1 MKKIVLL
8 SITVLCITGL
18 FAQNSSFNIDLNGGT
33 RLLGMKNARS
43 NYDCA
48 MADLSANLG
57 VTYMFCNL
65 TDEDLLHSIG
75 IRLDYGFDQIT
86 SFIPGTE
93 TETKTSLMRGTG
105 QIVVNVDDLFG
116 MELAPFGL
124 IAHGG
129 IGASFMS
136 NPDSPAPRADRMIH
150 AIAGISP
157 RYWINETVAI
167 NMDFSFVGLDRQN
180 WGVEMLSRFGSPT
193 IGKYVNMSLGVTI
206 GIGQGSSE
214 SKY

>member
-1 MKKIVLL
+1 MKKLILL
-8 SITVLCITGL
+8 SITVLCITVL
-18 FAQNSSFNIDLNGGT
+18 YAQNSSLNIDLNGGT

-57 VTYMFCNL
+57 VTYMFCNV
-65 TDEDLLHSIG
+65 TEEDLLHSIG
-75 IRLDYGFDQIT
+75 LRLDYGFDQIT
-86 SFIPGTE
+86 SFIPDTE
-93 TETKTSLMRGTG
+93 TETKTTLMRGTG

-136 NPDSPAPRADRMIH
+136 NPDGNASRADRMIH
-150 AIAGISP
+150 VIAGISP
-157 RYWINETVAI
+157 RYWINETIAV

-180 WGVEMLSRFGSPT
+180 WGVEMLSRFGTPT

-206 GIGQGSSE
+206 GLIKAPSS

>member
-1 MKKIVLL
+1 MKKIALI
-8 SITVLCITGL
+8 SFTVFFVGSL

-33 RLLGMKNARS
+33 RLLGMKNGS

-48 MADLSANLG
+48 TMANLGANLG
-57 VTYMFCNL
+57 VTYMFCNV
-65 TDEDLLHSIG
+65 TDEDFLHSIG
-75 IRLDYGFDQIT
+75 LRLDYGYDQIT

-93 TETKTSLMRGTG
+93 TETKTNLMRGTG

-129 IGASFMS
+129 GGVSFMS
-136 NPDSPAPRADRMIH
+136 NADSPASRADRMLH
-150 AIAGISP
+150 FIAGISP

-193 IGKYVNMSLGVTI
+193 IGKYVNMTLGVTI
-206 GIGQGSSE
+206 GLVQEPSS

>member
-8 SITVLCITGL
+8 SITVLCLTGL
-18 FAQNSSFNIDLNGGT
+18 YAQNSSFNIDVNGGT

-48 MADLSANLG
+48 MADLSVNLG
-57 VTYMFCNL
+57 VTHMFCNV
-65 TDEDLLHSIG
+65 TDEDLLHSLG
-75 IRLDYGFDQIT
+75 IRLDYGYDQIT
-86 SFIPGTE
+86 SFIPGTT
-93 TETKTSLMRGTG
+93 TETKTNLMRGTG
-105 QIVVNVDDLFG
+105 QIVVNLDDLFG
-116 MELAPFGL
+116 MELAPLGL

-129 IGASFMS
+129 GGISFMS
-136 NPDSPAPRADRMIH
+136 NTDSPATRSDRMLH
-150 AIAGISP
+150 FIAGISP
-157 RYWINETVAI
+157 RYWINENIAI

-206 GIGQGSSE
+206 GLGESPST

>member
-1 MKKIVLL
+1 MKRIALISFMVMFV
-8 SITVLCITGL
+8 SGL
-18 FAQNSSFNIDLNGGT
+18 FAQNASVNIDLNGGT

-48 MADLSANLG
+48 MADLGANLG
-57 VTYMFCNL
+57 VTYMFCNV
-65 TDEDLLHSIG
+65 TEEDLLHSIG
-75 IRLDYGFDQIT
+75 LRLDYGFDQIT

-93 TETKTSLMRGTG
+93 TETKTMLMRGTG

-129 IGASFMS
+129 GGVSFMS
-136 NPDSPAPRADRMIH
+136 NVDSPAARADRMLH
-150 AIAGISP
+150 FIAGISP
-157 RYWINETVAI
+157 RYWINETIGI

-193 IGKYVNMSLGVTI
+193 IGKYVNMTLGVTI
-206 GIGQGSSE
+206 GLVQAPST